1 MANNAL
7 NDYEAT
13 ILARVLGKD
22 EGKLP
27 TAMAR
32 YLLDVGFSQRDKDRM
47 HDLAVRNQGDALS
60 ADERKELFA
69 YAKTG
74 TVLSIL
80 KAKARRVLKTKPQKT
95 ISV

>member
-1 MANNAL
+1 MSNKAA

-13 ILARVLGKD
+13 ILARVLGKED
-22 EGKLP
+22 GQLP
-27 TAMAR
+27 TAMAKD
-32 YLLDVGFSQRDKDRM
+32 LLKAGFSLRDRERM
-47 HDLAVRNQGDALS
+47 HDLAIRNQEDALS

-80 KAKARRVLKTKPQKT
+80 KAKARRALKTRPQK
-95 ISV
+95 SVSV